1 MVQNKLGVAFAV
13 LVCGTLSTAAYEQ
26 LNVRDRGCGDFIT
39 FCEYMLVVVLHGKYL
54 FKEPRRV
61 PVLTH
66 LVVLSGYAFS
76 LLPRPT
82 KKTHSNLPPQI
93 LRLLASL

>member
-1 MVQNKLGVAFAV
+1 MIQNKLGVAFAV

-76 LLPRPT
+76 LEPEHRRNLTLTFPT
-82 KKTHSNLPPQI
+82 QI
-93 LRLLASL
+93 LRLLTSL